1 MSSPDTGAASTESG
15 LDVAVI
21 ERAAERAG
29 IEKQALCDALV
40 VLHAELIGRHSQF
53 ERDDEYVTVEGTR
66 AYRVPDAECD
76 DLLSEFDFED
86 DTETAVRLAHTEQ
99 AKLMFATDV
108 AGDDNFDS
116 DECGIVVGI
125 DTAEQF

>member
-1 MSSPDTGAASTESG
+1 MSSPDTGIASTESG

-21 ERAAERAG
+21 ERVAERAG
-29 IEKQALCDALV
+29 VDKKELCDALV

-66 AYRVPDAECD
+66 AYRVPDEECD
-76 DLLSEFDFED
+76 DLLAVFDFED
-86 DTETAVRLAHTEQ
+86 DVAAAVRLAHTEQ
-99 AKLMFATDV
+99 AKLMFAQDV